1 MKTNILCLETS
12 ASKCSVAL
20 VQSDESV
27 VYREAQER
35 FSHVAQIT
43 LLIEACLKEAN
54 ISFNELSA
62 VAISGGPGSY
72 TGLRVGT
79 STAKGICFAN
89 DIPLIAL
96 STLSII
102 ADTLIK
108 MESDHD
114 EALYISTI
122 DARRDEV
129 YMAGYNKYLTQVID
143 NQAYILKDSSFESE
157 VLKNG
162 VLIIGGDA
170 VDKAESIIDNR
181 SIIFRKIIPDASQ
194 MASLAI
200 KAFISKDY
208 VDLSSYTPYYLKP
221 PNITV
226 SKKQFFRKN

>member
-1 MKTNILCLETS
+1 MCLETS

-20 VQSDESV
+20 VRSNESV
-27 VYREAQER
+27 LYKEAKES

-43 LLIEACLKEAN
+43 LLIEACLKD
-54 ISFNELSA
+54 SDTTFSELGA

-89 DIPLIAL
+89 DIPMIAL
-96 STLSII
+96 STLTII
-102 ADTLIK
+102 GDALIK
-108 MESDHD
+108 AQPIVDD
-114 EALYISTI
+114 ALYISII

-129 YMAGYNKYLTQVID
+129 YMAGYNNNLTQVID
-143 NQAYILKDSSFESE
+143 NQAYILKNRSFESE
-157 VLKNG
+157 VLKNR
-162 VLIIGGDA
+162 VLIVGGDA

-181 SIIFRKIIPDASQ
+181 SIIYRKIIPDASQ
-194 MASLAI
+194 MASLAS
-200 KAFISKDY
+200 KAFFNKDY
-208 VDLSSYTPYYLKP
+208 VDLGSYTPYYLKP